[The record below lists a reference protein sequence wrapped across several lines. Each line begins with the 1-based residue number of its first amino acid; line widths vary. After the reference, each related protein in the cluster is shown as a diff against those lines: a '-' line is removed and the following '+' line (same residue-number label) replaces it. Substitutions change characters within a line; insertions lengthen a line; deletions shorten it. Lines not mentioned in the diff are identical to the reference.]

1 MKVPKL
7 GPRSR
12 LSLSVRRVVGQIFIE
27 NAVLTGVDDHDFNF
41 EILSKKK
48 DEPRFNTKQ
57 SILMAEHEPNDFTR
71 KDHRDKLLKSPLI
84 VVEPR
89 SE

>member
-1 MKVPKL
+1 MKVPNL
-7 GPRSR
+7 RSVSR
-12 LSLSVRRVVGQIFIE
+12 LSLSVRMAVGQIFIE
-27 NAVLTGVDDHDFNF
+27 NAVFAGVDDHEFNL

-57 SILMAEHEPNDFTR
+57 SILMAEHEPDDSTS
-71 KDHRDKLLKSPLI
+71 KDHPDKLRKSPL
-84 VVEPR
+84 VAVDPR